1 MDNNWPIKMVGILR
15 FLSSNG
21 QEYLGIFGKYN
32 PMEMECLIKDV
43 MVSLANK
50 YEIILSQ

>member
-15 FLSSNG
+15 FLFLNG
-21 QEYLGIFGKYN
+21 WEYLGIFGKYN

-50 YEIILSQ
+50 HEIILSQ

>member
-1 MDNNWPIKMVGILR
+1 MVGILR

-21 QEYLGIFGKYN
+21 QEYLGIFGEYN
-32 PMEMECLIKDV
+32 PMEMECIIKDV

-50 YEIILSQ
+50 YELILSQ

>member
-1 MDNNWPIKMVGILR
+1 MVGTLR
-15 FLSSNG
+15 FLFPNG

-32 PMEMECLIKDV
+32 PIEMECLIKDV

>member
-1 MDNNWPIKMVGILR
+1 MVGILR

-43 MVSLANK
+43 MVSLAIK
-50 YEIILSQ
+50 YELILSQSKHYQNGF

>member
-1 MDNNWPIKMVGILR
+1 MVGILR
-15 FLSSNG
+15 FLFSNG

-32 PMEMECLIKDV
+32 PMKMEWLIKDV

-50 YEIILSQ
+50 YELILSQ